1 MQLSPSYAHRD
12 SAPNSSST
20 FSSGLPS
27 SRTWRELPTISP
39 GRTVG
44 SNVPSSSRYSSVA
57 AYQRT
62 SQHTTTYGSTLSSV
76 SSESPHR

>member
-1 MQLSPSYAHRD
+1 MKLSPSYAHRD
-12 SAPNSSST
+12 SAPYASST

-27 SRTWRELPTISP
+27 SRTWRGLPTTSP

-57 AYQRT
+57 TYQRT
-62 SQHTTTYGSTLSSV
+62 AQHTI
-76 SSESPHR
+76 P